1 MNANP
6 AAHSSE
12 PAALAA
18 AAVPAAAAA
27 PVAPAAQRRSWLRPV
42 LLYGGVLV
50 VLAGALWYYLASG
63 RYVSTDDSA
72 VQAAQASVST
82 NIPGRVVTI
91 QVRDNQRVR
100 AGDVLFRLDD
110 RPYQIALEDAR
121 AKLASARMQIS
132 AAQATYRRQQAEVA
146 AARDTVTYQQ
156 GEFERQQRLVQS
168 GISSRSQFEQTR
180 HALEVAQSQYTGA
193 QQQLGAVLAMLG
205 GRPDLPLE
213 QHPTVMQ
220 AQAALDRANLELS
233 YTVIRAPSDGIT
245 AKVEQ
250 LQVGDY
256 INAAVPVFNLVSDQD
271 IWVEANF
278 KEDDLA
284 YMRAGQSAEVHID
297 AFPGRAFRGH
307 VTSLSPGTGA
317 QFSVLPPE
325 NATGNWVK
333 VVQRVPVRVQFE
345 ASDLD
350 AVPLHAGLS
359 ASVTVDTRHQRN
371 LFSQTA
377 QVTSPP

>member
-1 MNANP
+1 MNTTTT
-6 AAHSSE
+6 S
-12 PAALAA
+12 
-18 AAVPAAAAA
+18 
-27 PVAPAAQRRSWLRPV
+27 RRRWV
-42 LLYGGVLV
+42 LMYGGVLV
-50 VLAGALWYYLASG
+50 VLAGALWYYLAGG
-63 RYVSTDDSA
+63 RYVSTDDSS
-72 VQAAQASVST
+72 VQAAQASIST
-82 NIPGRVVTI
+82 NVPGRVVEI
-91 QVRDNQRVR
+91 DVHDNQRVQ
-100 AGDVLFRLDD
+100 AGEVLFRLDE
-110 RPYQIALEDAR
+110 RPFRIALEDAR
-121 AKLASARMQIS
+121 ARLAAARMQIG
-132 AAQATYRRQQAEVA
+132 AARATYGRQLAEVA
-146 AARDTVTYQQ
+146 AARDTVAYQQ

-168 GISSRSQFEQTR
+168 GISSRAQFEQTR
-180 HALEVAQSQYTGA
+180 HAFEVSQSQLTGA

-205 GRPDLPLE
+205 GNPALPLE

-220 AQAALDRANLELS
+220 AQAAVDRANLDLS
-233 YTVIRAPSDGIT
+233 YTVIRAPSGGIT

-256 INAAVPVFNLVSDQD
+256 INAAVPVFNLISDQD

-297 AFPGRAFRGH
+297 AFPGRSFRGH
-307 VTSLSPGTGA
+307 VASLSPGTGA
-317 QFSVLPPE
+317 QFSLLPPE

-345 ASDLD
+345 PSDRE

-359 ASVTVDTRHQRN
+359 ASVTVDTRHRRS

-377 QVTSPP
+377 QAAQPQ